1 MPKPYELI
9 QVVDHG
15 SDEETDQR
23 EVLSGRIVSLVNRLL
38 FSAQIGKRAECT
50 FEARFRLYQHRHL
63 QVILFLRIF
72 PEIHHSSFQ
81 I

>member
-23 EVLSGRIVSLVNRLL
+23 EVVAIALARVLLNEAITLPATVGVVGVVLALFILSWYDN
-38 FSAQIGKRAECT
+38 AQPRRPGKTKIQE
-50 FEARFRLYQHRHL
+50 
-63 QVILFLRIF
+63 
-72 PEIHHSSFQ
+72 
-81 I
+81 